1 MLDAM
6 RALLSLA
13 LLTLYS
19 RSTRAVR
26 LGEPL
31 DPHERDEDGNRIY
44 KDMHDYSE
52 QFEKM
57 QVGYERRLKLSLV
70 SSVVMACSAPSPAPL
85 VRIGARSRPRVGPEP
100 RASTPRGVI
109 ERDGGEG
116 ERVYIYVRNR

>member
-57 QVGYERRLKLSLV
+57 QVSYERRLKLSLV
-70 SSVVMACSAPSPAPL
+70 SSVVMACIAPTPAPL
-85 VRIGARSRPRVGPEP
+85 VRIGARSRPRVG
-100 RASTPRGVI
+100 
-109 ERDGGEG
+109 
-116 ERVYIYVRNR
+116 RNRGLRRRAG